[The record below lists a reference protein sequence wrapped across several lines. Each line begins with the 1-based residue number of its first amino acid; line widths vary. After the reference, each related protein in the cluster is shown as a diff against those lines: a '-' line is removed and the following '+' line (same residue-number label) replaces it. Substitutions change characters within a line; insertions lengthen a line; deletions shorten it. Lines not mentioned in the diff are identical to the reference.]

1 MKLRVRE
8 KYLAILYKKKDSLRQ
23 KAEERLS
30 VEAKEEKEHSNIFK
44 PVRSLSHSNVFSES
58 IMIDV
63 SQK

>member
-30 VEAKEEKEHSNIFK
+30 VEAK
-44 PVRSLSHSNVFSES
+44 
-58 IMIDV
+58 
-63 SQK
+63 